1 MARALTFQRNIVPL
15 ADRKRYLERL
25 TARRDYFRA
34 AKCRFWT
41 FEETDLAGAFL
52 EFIEADD
59 EETLE
64 AAITNAP
71 DQFVEAA
78 RIYREVA
85 LD

>member
-25 TARRDYFRA
+25 TTRRDYFRGA
-34 AKCRFWT
+34 ACRFWT

-52 EFIEADD
+52 EFIESDSEQSLA
-59 EETLE
+59 
-64 AAITNAP
+64 AAIASAP
-71 DQFVEAA
+71 DQYVDGA
-78 RIYREVA
+78 RIYREVE